1 LDLLTLSCPKCGHKD
16 LRRSK
21 WRRNEAQHHVLRMP
35 FRCEDCGERFL
46 AIPRHRVV
54 VPALIL
60 ALVLGLMATA
70 VGFYG
75 ALDPPADHNVL
86 AAHPMI
92 SAAESGDRDAQH
104 RLAIAYRDGSSRL
117 GRDDLL
123 AYKWFY
129 AAALQGLP
137 TAQYEV
143 ALLYKRGRGALQDF
157 KEAFKWFEKA
167 AQAGIP
173 EAQYHLASAYMRGE
187 GVQIDFVRAYAWY
200 SRAAS
205 MGMPGAASARDQAAL
220 QMRPEEL
227 EKAQALSYE
236 VLEGP
241 TGVPRPSLRI
251 AESGG
256 EAPAGEAG
264 PAVGKP

>member
-1 LDLLTLSCPKCGHKD
+1 MDLLTLSCPKCGRKD
-16 LRRSK
+16 VRRSK
-21 WRRNEAQHHVLRMP
+21 WRRNEARHHVLRVP

-60 ALVLGLMATA
+60 ALVLGLVATA

-92 SAAESGDRDAQH
+92 SAAESGDRDAQY
-104 RLAIAYRDGSSRL
+104 RLAVAYRDGSSRL

-137 TAQYEV
+137 SAQYEV
-143 ALLYKRGRGALQDF
+143 ALLYKQGRGALQDF

-187 GVQIDFVRAYAWY
+187 GVPIDFVLAYAWY
-200 SRAAS
+200 SRSAS
-205 MGMPGAASARDQAAL
+205 TGMPGAASARDQAAL

-236 VLEGP
+236 LLEGP
-241 TGVPRPSLRI
+241 AGMQRPSLRI
-251 AESGG
+251 AEQA
-256 EAPAGEAG
+256 E
-264 PAVGKP
+264 PAVASKP